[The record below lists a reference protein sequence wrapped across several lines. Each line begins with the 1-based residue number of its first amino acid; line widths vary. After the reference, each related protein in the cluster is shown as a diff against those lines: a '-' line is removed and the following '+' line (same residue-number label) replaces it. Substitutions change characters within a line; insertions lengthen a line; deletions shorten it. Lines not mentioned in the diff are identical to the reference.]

1 MKDFQDFFFIHKM
14 TSSLNVNLN
23 IGEPPYIYSGWDN
36 GGSTGYSWS
45 VQSQNTDVIQY
56 FRKIPDNGKNTTQLC
71 GGGIEFNYEFHPVKP
86 GSSEVKIFH
95 GRPWETDENTTPK
108 DTILFQ
114 VAKLSDEQSLEL
126 DSLIQKEQ
134 EKLNAYKDLASKNNI
149 IISLSTTEQTTTTDT
164 SPGSVLFRI
173 RQELALVEPK
183 LKMLKKH
190 MAASDEHTIL
200 MNELRES
207 YNQIMI
213 ESKNQENQQKLLVSK
228 MSELTG
234 INYAMEHVRR
244 DAAQIKIA
252 HPSGTSA
259 DEMKRLDELFEI
271 KQNIQNEKEYLLKIQ
286 KIVSNLKSQVASNS
300 GGETKK

>member
-1 MKDFQDFFFIHKM
+1 
-14 TSSLNVNLN
+14 
-23 IGEPPYIYSGWDN
+23 
-36 GGSTGYSWS
+36 
-45 VQSQNTDVIQY
+45 
-56 FRKIPDNGKNTTQLC
+56 
-71 GGGIEFNYEFHPVKP
+71 
-86 GSSEVKIFH
+86 
-95 GRPWETDENTTPK
+95 
-108 DTILFQ
+108 
-114 VAKLSDEQSLEL
+114 
-126 DSLIQKEQ
+126 
-134 EKLNAYKDLASKNNI
+134 
-149 IISLSTTEQTTTTDT
+149 
-164 SPGSVLFRI
+164 
-173 RQELALVEPK
+173 VEPK

-244 DAAQIKIA
+244 GAAQIKIA